1 MREGEYTVVI
11 GAVVKKDDNDK
22 RYRSSL
28 ENMKKKSELYRRA
41 VREGL
46 LDMDDELARAQEFR
60 DSLTDGVRVGGR

>member
-1 MREGEYTVVI
+1 
-11 GAVVKKDDNDK
+11 
-22 RYRSSL
+22 
-28 ENMKKKSELYRRA
+28 MKKKSELYRRA